1 VDRKILMVFRSQL
14 FVIGYV
20 MNTRA
25 GGNVSQHFCGSNQ
38 GRCLTALDYVS
49 AMENKFRRGG
59 AKKMRCAS
67 KDAEEGNPRL
77 LHGRSCDRQ

>member
-1 VDRKILMVFRSQL
+1 VDRKILMAFRSQL
-14 FVIGYV
+14 FVIGYG

-25 GGNVSQHFCGSNQ
+25 GGNVSQHFCGSSQ

-49 AMENKFRRGG
+49 VVENEFRRGG
-59 AKKMRCAS
+59 ARKLRCAS
-67 KDAEEGNPRL
+67 KDAEERNPRW